1 MNNNRNY
8 TTLPFPDIFNLFNLL
23 LLLNLFNKRLPNKSQ
38 KIASEVLD
46 NNNSKF
52 LVFFVSMDFGIK
64 SSHAKM
70 YLDEI
75 MLS

>member
-8 TTLPFPDIFNLFNLL
+8 TTLPFPAIFNLFNLL
-23 LLLNLFNKRLPNKSQ
+23 LLIDLFNKRLPNKSQ
-38 KIASEVLD
+38 KTASEVLD

-52 LVFFVSMDFGIK
+52 LVFFVLMDFGIK

-70 YLDEI
+70 KCILTK
-75 MLS
+75 

>member
-8 TTLPFPDIFNLFNLL
+8 TTLPFPDIFTLFNLL

-70 YLDEI
+70 KCILTK
-75 MLS
+75 